1 MEEGGNMEF
10 IFEFFKYQTLIAIDL
25 ISIVFGWLFSQ
36 SIVWYIVLIVV
47 LVFLLGKITSHL
59 KNR

>member
-1 MEEGGNMEF
+1 MEF
-10 IFEFFKYQTLIAIDL
+10 IFEFFKYQTLIAIEL